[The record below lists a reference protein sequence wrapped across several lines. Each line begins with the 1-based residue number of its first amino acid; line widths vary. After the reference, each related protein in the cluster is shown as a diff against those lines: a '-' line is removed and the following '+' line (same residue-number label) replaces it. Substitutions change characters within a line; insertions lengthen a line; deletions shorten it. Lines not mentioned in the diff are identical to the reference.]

1 MTDRT
6 IDLHNSGCIYKSGF
20 KKINEKREKQIK
32 DEKLLS
38 QTRRMT
44 DFISSNKLVTK
55 IETLTNSLE
64 SIDVP
69 N

>member
-6 IDLHNSGCIYKSGF
+6 IDRHKSGRIYKSGF
-20 KKINEKREKQIK
+20 EKIKEKREKQIK

-44 DFISSNKLVTK
+44 DFISSNKLETK
-55 IETLTNSLE
+55 TETLFRINRCSK
-64 SIDVP
+64 
-69 N
+69 